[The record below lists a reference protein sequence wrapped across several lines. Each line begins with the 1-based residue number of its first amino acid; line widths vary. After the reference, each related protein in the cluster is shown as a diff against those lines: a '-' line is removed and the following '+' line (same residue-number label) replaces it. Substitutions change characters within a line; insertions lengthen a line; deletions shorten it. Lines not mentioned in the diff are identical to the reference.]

1 MHGFWYMLVLFIAVT
16 STALWLNIVITEG
29 FNSRVNVYATKQ
41 DNDKSLL
48 VSKTKNVLIVIASLF
63 WSIFFTYFV

>member
-1 MHGFWYMLVLFIAVT
+1 MHEFWYMLVLFIAVA

-48 VSKTKNVLIVIASLF
+48 VSKTKNVLIFIASLF
-63 WSIFFTYFV
+63 WCIFITYFA

>member
-1 MHGFWYMLVLFIAVT
+1 MHGFWYMLVLFFAIT

-48 VSKTKNVLIVIASLF
+48 VSKTKNVLIVIACLF

>member
-1 MHGFWYMLVLFIAVT
+1 MHGFWYMLVLFFAIT

-48 VSKTKNVLIVIASLF
+48 VSKTKNILIVIACLF
-63 WSIFFTYFV
+63 WSIFFTCFV

>member
-1 MHGFWYMLVLFIAVT
+1 MHEFWYMLVLFIAVA

-29 FNSRVNVYATKQ
+29 FNSRVNLYATKH

-48 VSKTKNVLIVIASLF
+48 VSKTKNVLIFIASLF
-63 WSIFFTYFV
+63 WCIFITYFA

>member
-1 MHGFWYMLVLFIAVT
+1 MHGFWYMLVLFFAIT